1 MENIQRA
8 YSKIKHKYTKYT
20 GRLGS
25 GSVGSVRFW
34 LPECGSTDPDPKGN
48 ISNQKLRKNLFLSK
62 TPSLNY

>member
-25 GSVGSVRFW
+25 GSVRFW
-34 LPECGSTDPDPKGN
+34 LPGSGSKGEKQ
-48 ISNQKLRKNLFLSK
+48 QKMKQKNF
-62 TPSLNY
+62 SLKPPNLNC

>member
-25 GSVGSVRFW
+25 GSVRFW

-48 ISNQKLRKNLFLSK
+48 ISNQKLRKNLFFYLK
-62 TPSLNY
+62 PQV